1 MSISSAHNVNFFW
14 RVLFSDSLLWYI
26 ILSIKVGREA
36 FPQLTE
42 IRSLMPSDRGMMA
55 LTATA
60 TRALRLQVEQ
70 MLEMR
75 SPLAITHSPD
85 KQNLK
90 LSATKL
96 KGFNNRVS

>member
-1 MSISSAHNVNFFW
+1 MVYN
-14 RVLFSDSLLWYI
+14 SLHKSRGLTLW
-26 ILSIKVGREA
+26 EA
-36 FPQLTE
+36 FTRLTE
-42 IRSLMPSDRGMMA
+42 IRSLMPSDRGIMA

-60 TRALRLQVEQ
+60 TRALSLQVEQ

-85 KQNLK
+85 KQNLR

-96 KGFNNRVS
+96 KGFNNYSFNHILVHFR